1 MVTSWPNSKGHDP
14 GLDKTC
20 LLSLP
25 GGRGQC
31 FCFGAGDGGMLGLP
45 PTVGLPELVDPNRSL
60 FSAPT
65 EEARVRKAS
74 FLDVTY
80 KTSMALVRSFFL
92 NKNQIDIRS
101 GH

>member
-45 PTVGLPELVDPNRSL
+45 PIVGLPELVDPNRSL

-80 KTSMALVRSFFL
+80 KTSSMALVRSFFL
-92 NKNQIDIRS
+92 KKIR
-101 GH
+101 

>member
-1 MVTSWPNSKGHDP
+1 
-14 GLDKTC
+14 
-20 LLSLP
+20 
-25 GGRGQC
+25 
-31 FCFGAGDGGMLGLP
+31 MLGLP

-80 KTSMALVRSFFL
+80 KTSSMALVRSFSL

>member
-1 MVTSWPNSKGHDP
+1 
-14 GLDKTC
+14 
-20 LLSLP
+20 
-25 GGRGQC
+25 
-31 FCFGAGDGGMLGLP
+31 MLGLP

-80 KTSMALVRSFFL
+80 KTSMALIRSFSCT
-92 NKNQIDIRS
+92 KIR
-101 GH
+101 

>member
-1 MVTSWPNSKGHDP
+1 
-14 GLDKTC
+14 
-20 LLSLP
+20 
-25 GGRGQC
+25 
-31 FCFGAGDGGMLGLP
+31 MLGLP
-45 PTVGLPELVDPNRSL
+45 PIVGLPELVDPNRSL

-80 KTSMALVRSFFL
+80 KTSMALVRSFLL
-92 NKNQIDIRS
+92 NKNQIDFRS